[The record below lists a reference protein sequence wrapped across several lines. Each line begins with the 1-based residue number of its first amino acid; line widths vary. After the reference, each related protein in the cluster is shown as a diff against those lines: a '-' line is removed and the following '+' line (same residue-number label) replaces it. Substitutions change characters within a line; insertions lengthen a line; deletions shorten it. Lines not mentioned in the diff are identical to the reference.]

1 MGPYFKLTY
10 YNKSI
15 ATQIRIELLSQWIKM
30 QTLSIETIFGQC
42 IQSYIKDKPLMNQ
55 NCAYMVKNEDNIL
68 NVENNDT
75 KMFTLLCKEIK
86 ILF

>member
-1 MGPYFKLTY
+1 MLTY

-15 ATQIRIELLSQWIKM
+15 ATQIKIELLSQLIKM
-30 QTLSIETIFGQC
+30 QTLSTETFFGQC
-42 IQSYIKDKPLMNQ
+42 IQSYMKDKPLMNQ

-68 NVENNDT
+68 NAKNNDI
-75 KMFTLLCKEIK
+75 KMFTLLCKNIK

>member
-1 MGPYFKLTY
+1 MLTY

-30 QTLSIETIFGQC
+30 QTLSIETFFGQC
-42 IQSYIKDKPLMNQ
+42 IQSYIIDKPLMNQ

-68 NVENNDT
+68 NVENNVT
-75 KMFTLLCKEIK
+75 RMFYLIV
-86 ILF
+86 

>member
-1 MGPYFKLTY
+1 MLTF

-15 ATQIRIELLSQWIKM
+15 ATQIRIELLSQLIKM
-30 QTLSIETIFGQC
+30 QTLSIETFFGQC
-42 IQSYIKDKPLMNQ
+42 IQSYMKNKPLMMNQ

-68 NVENNDT
+68 NAKNNDI